1 MNGLVKNQALL
12 FLIVVVSCVLSSA
25 GASENGTSQD
35 AGPEN
40 IYTVVVSGF
49 DPEWKIQAIK
59 SVRKVTGLGLADAK
73 NLLERAP
80 SVLKS
85 GLHLPEAEA
94 IMLELEKSRLEVT
107 IMAEQ

>member
-1 MNGLVKNQALL
+1 MRNQALL
-12 FLIVVVSCVLSSA
+12 FLIVLVSCVLSSA
-25 GASENGTSQD
+25 DSSENGTSED

-85 GLHLPEAEA
+85 GLYLPEAEA
-94 IMLELEKSRLEVT
+94 IVLELEKTGLEVA